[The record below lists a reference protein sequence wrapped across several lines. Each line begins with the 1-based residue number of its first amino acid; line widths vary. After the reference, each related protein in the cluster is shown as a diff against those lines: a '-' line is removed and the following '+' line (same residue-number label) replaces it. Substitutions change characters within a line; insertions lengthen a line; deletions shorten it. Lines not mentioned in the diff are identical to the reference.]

1 MSVKNQHE
9 IHPDAE
15 MLSAFAEQALGE
27 RERGEVLEHLA
38 ACGRCRQVIAL
49 ASEASG
55 AEVAGPEVAGGRAP
69 VRPRVWFRSWGLAL
83 APLAAV
89 AASAVIAIYVHERD
103 VERAA
108 EVARVERQ
116 QASEKAPMPLQAQV
130 PATPPQVG
138 PAQETAGAG
147 GAPGEPARRA
157 TPKRQAH
164 VVFIDPGGAEGG
176 PILTAKEEQKL
187 DRAMEE
193 PAPPSA
199 EAQGPDARAQGMTG
213 AAFAPS
219 GTSPDEKKESDAA
232 LYDEERKRQADAEM
246 EARDKRLFAAKR
258 KAPADGHGSSG
269 GAARS
274 GAVGS
279 SEQVVVTDQQ
289 LQTQPAPATSAGALM
304 RFRSGG
310 LSGIMAPNAVHL
322 PSELPAV
329 SIAHA
334 GEWMLAIDNTGAL
347 FFSEDS
353 GANWEPVTKQWTG
366 RAVLVRKNATPKPE
380 EAAPPAAK
388 RESPGDTSGSGTV
401 SESDIVFELLNDQG
415 QVWLSTDGKTWAAR

>member
-1 MSVKNQHE
+1 
-9 IHPDAE
+9 
-15 MLSAFAEQALGE
+15 
-27 RERGEVLEHLA
+27 
-38 ACGRCRQVIAL
+38 
-49 ASEASG
+49 
-55 AEVAGPEVAGGRAP
+55 
-69 VRPRVWFRSWGLAL
+69 
-83 APLAAV
+83 
-89 AASAVIAIYVHERD
+89 
-103 VERAA
+103 
-108 EVARVERQ
+108 
-116 QASEKAPMPLQAQV
+116 
-130 PATPPQVG
+130 
-138 PAQETAGAG
+138 
-147 GAPGEPARRA
+147 
-157 TPKRQAH
+157 
-164 VVFIDPGGAEGG
+164 
-176 PILTAKEEQKL
+176 
-187 DRAMEE
+187 
-193 PAPPSA
+193 
-199 EAQGPDARAQGMTG
+199 MTG
-213 AAFAPS
+213 AVFAPS

-232 LYDEERKRQADAEM
+232 LYDEERKRDAEREM

-304 RFRSGG
+304 RLRSGG

-334 GEWMLAIDNTGAL
+334 GEWMLAIDNAGAL

-401 SESDIVFELLNDQG
+401 SESDTVFELLNDQG
-415 QVWLSTDGKTWAAR
+415 QAWLSTDGKTWAAR

>member
-49 ASEASG
+49 ASEAAG
-55 AEVAGPEVAGGRAP
+55 AEVAAWRRAP
-69 VRPRVWFRSWGLAL
+69 VRRRVWFRSWGLAL

-89 AASAVIAIYVHERD
+89 AASAVVAIYVHERD

-130 PATPPQVG
+130 PATPPQAG
-138 PAQETAGAG
+138 PAKQPAPTERAGA
-147 GAPGEPARRA
+147 ARRA
-157 TPKRQAH
+157 P
-164 VVFIDPGGAEGG
+164 VAE
-176 PILTAKEEQKL
+176 PSVTASAPPPEAANVPL
-187 DRAMEE
+187 ASREE
-193 PAPPSA
+193 PAPPAA
-199 EAQGPDARAQGMTG
+199 EAQGPDARFQGMTG
-213 AAFAPS
+213 AVFAPS

-269 GAARS
+269 GAAGS

-304 RFRSGG
+304 RLRAGQFSG
-310 LSGIMAPNAVHL
+310 LRAPDPVHL

-334 GEWMLAIDNTGAL
+334 GERMLAIDNTGAL

-366 RAVLVRKNATPKPE
+366 LAVLVRKNATPKPE

>member
-15 MLSAFAEQALGE
+15 MLGAFAEQALGE
-27 RERGEVLEHLA
+27 RERAEVLEHLA
-38 ACGRCRQVIAL
+38 VCGRCRQVVAL
-49 ASEASG
+49 ANEAAG
-55 AEVAGPEVAGGRAP
+55 AEVAARRHAP
-69 VRPRVWFRSWGLAL
+69 ARPRVWLRSWGLAL

-89 AASAVIAIYVHERD
+89 AAAAVFAIYVHERD
-103 VERAA
+103 VERNA

-116 QASEKAPMPLQAQV
+116 QASEKAPMPSQAQV
-130 PATPPQVG
+130 PATPS
-138 PAQETAGAG
+138 PASPVEQP
-147 GAPGEPARRA
+147 APTERPGLARRA
-157 TPKRQAH
+157 P
-164 VVFIDPGGAEGG
+164 VAE
-176 PILTAKEEQKL
+176 PDE
-187 DRAMEE
+187 RASAPAPEAANVPLSSREE
-193 PAPPSA
+193 PAPPA
-199 EAQGPDARAQGMTG
+199 ADAQGPDVGTQGMTG
-213 AAFAPS
+213 AGYAPA
-219 GTSPDEKKESDAA
+219 GTPVDKTTRAEIAV
-232 LYDEERKRQADAEM
+232 YDEERKKDAEREM
-246 EARDKRLFAAKR
+246 EARDKHLFTAKR
-258 KAPADGHGSSG
+258 KTPADEHGSSG
-269 GAARS
+269 GAAGS
-274 GAVGS
+274 GTAGS

-304 RFRSGG
+304 RFRSSG

-334 GEWMLAIDNTGAL
+334 GEWMLAIDNAGAL

-366 RAVLVRKNATPKPE
+366 RAVLVRRSASPKPE

-401 SESDIVFELLNDQG
+401 SESDTVFELFNDHG
-415 QVWLSTDGKTWAAR
+415 QVWMSTDGKIWAAR